1 MCIKAGNNELDSVRA
16 LMSMSLNALISEVFD
31 KDLEDLD
38 GNLSLYEDLAMNA
51 HQQQELGELI
61 AEYFDGLSIDLTA
74 INTLQELFDSI
85 IEVEFEE
92 MPRKDR
98 E

>member
-1 MCIKAGNNELDSVRA
+1 
-16 LMSMSLNALISEVFD
+16 MSMSLNALISEVFD

-51 HQQQELGELI
+51 HQQQELGDLI
-61 AEYFDGLSIDLTA
+61 EEYFDGLSIDLTA
-74 INTLQELFDSI
+74 INTLQELFDSVV
-85 IEVEFEE
+85 EMEFEE
-92 MPRKDR
+92 MPGNDL